1 MVSMVL
7 ATPLISQEGGYMT
20 LDGLL
25 AALKFEAT
33 GDLEQ
38 AHNDLPL
45 QRTQGVWHASAAH
58 LDTWHVGRVGFVA
71 NLRAAHD
78 LDMTLI
84 ARKKDGQPHTKLGLA
99 RRRDFGAVMNSYKSH
114 AASTISWYAQGD
126 AGEVERML
134 QGVAFIGKRRASGFG
149 QVSGMRIEP
158 DELNGVTGYFGEP
171 LRPVPVDIFLE
182 AFGGD
187 ASSLRA
193 DAAWRPAY
201 WNPDNRA
208 ICHVPPSL

>member
-1 MVSMVL
+1 
-7 ATPLISQEGGYMT
+7 
-20 LDGLL
+20 
-25 AALKFEAT
+25 
-33 GDLEQ
+33 
-38 AHNDLPL
+38 
-45 QRTQGVWHASAAH
+45 
-58 LDTWHVGRVGFVA
+58 
-71 NLRAAHD
+71 
-78 LDMTLI
+78 
-84 ARKKDGQPHTKLGLA
+84 
-99 RRRDFGAVMNSYKSH
+99 MNSYKSH